1 MDLMSSTMFLDEYLE
16 NQQGQFQVIDEIIF
30 LFFRMRINR
39 VNFVVSL
46 LMKLFFFYLLLVER
60 TRKNYDLA
68 LNVS

>member
-68 LNVS
+68 LNIS